1 MRKDRMGEPPAPV
14 VLGEKTSG
22 EEKNMQ
28 GTEQRTSKA
37 RNPFEAFGLRPELL
51 RAVAEKNYKTPTPIQ
66 EKAIPLVLEGKDLL
80 GCAQTGTGKTA
91 AFALPIL
98 NRLQEK
104 PWKGSGRRPIRAL
117 VLTPTRELAS
127 QIAESFGAYGK
138 HTALK
143 HATVFGG
150 VSQHPQAQALQR
162 GIDILVATP
171 G

>member
-1 MRKDRMGEPPAPV
+1 MRKDRTGEQRAPPV
-14 VLGEKTSG
+14 VLGEKKSG
-22 EEKNMQ
+22 EEKNMAQ
-28 GTEQRTSKA
+28 QEQRTSKE

-51 RAVAEKNYKTPTPIQ
+51 RAV
-66 EKAIPLVLEGKDLL
+66 
-80 GCAQTGTGKTA
+80 
-91 AFALPIL
+91 
-98 NRLQEK
+98 
-104 PWKGSGRRPIRAL
+104 

-171 G
+171 GRLLDLISQGLVNLRTVDTFVLDEGERMPHMGFLDHIR